1 MMESKEAKRT
11 SMLAIRLSALGDV
24 AMTVPALYS
33 FARQNP
39 NVDVTVLTTP
49 FFARLFIDAPA
60 NLSVMPVDLKK
71 DYHGFGGLCRLARRL
86 RKMNFDYVADLHD
99 VLRSRFIGLWLALT
113 GSKLATVDK
122 NRRERRRLL
131 SHKASGSRRYTDR
144 YCDVFRNLGFNV
156 NLDFKTIFDSKLPA
170 CPLTL
175 PDKSIGIAPFAR
187 YANKAYPIH
196 LVKELVRLLADRG
209 YHIYL
214 FGGGKEEKK
223 ALAEVAAGCPNVE
236 SLAGVY
242 PIEDELSV
250 MARLDLMISMDSA
263 NQHLASLVGTKVVSV
278 WGSTTPACGF
288 MGYNQPSASACVAG
302 LECQPCTIA
311 GSNDCPAGSDFE
323 CLWALRPESIVRKVV
338 KLLGDE

>member
-1 MMESKEAKRT
+1 
-11 SMLAIRLSALGDV
+11 MLAIRLSALGDV

>member
-1 MMESKEAKRT
+1 MMESKESKRIG
-11 SMLAIRLSALGDV
+11 MLAIRLSALGDV
-24 AMTVPALYS
+24 AMTIPALYS

-60 NLSVMPVDLKK
+60 NLGVMPVDLKK

-131 SHKASGSRRYTDR
+131 GHKATQSRRFTDR
-144 YCDVFRNLGFNV
+144 YCDVFRALGFYV
-156 NLDFKTIFDSKLPA
+156 NLDFKTIFDSKLAA

-187 YANKAYPIH
+187 YTNKAYPIDQ
-196 LVKELVRLLADRG
+196 VKEMVRLLADRG

-223 ALAEVAAGCPNVE
+223 ALAEIAAGCLNVE

-288 MGYNQPSASACVAG
+288 MGYNQPSASACVVG
-302 LECQPCTIA
+302 MECQPCTIA
-311 GSNDCPAGSDFE
+311 GSNECPAGTNYE
-323 CLWALRPESIVRKVV
+323 CLRALRPEIIVRKVV
-338 KLLGDE
+338 KMLGDE

>member
-60 NLSVMPVDLKK
+60 NISVMPVDLKK
-71 DYHGFGGLCRLARRL
+71 DYHGFAGLCRLARRL

-131 SHKASGSRRYTDR
+131 SHKATESRRFTDR
-144 YCDVFRNLGFNV
+144 YCDVFRALGFNV
-156 NLDFKTIFDSKLPA
+156 NLDFKTIFEQKLPS

-187 YANKAYPIH
+187 YVNKAYPVDMVKQ
-196 LVKELVRLLADRG
+196 LVEMLTDRG

-223 ALAEVAAGCPNVE
+223 ALAEVAAGNPKVM

-242 PIEDELSV
+242 PLEDELAV

-263 NQHLASLVGTKVVSV
+263 NQHLASLVGTKVLSI

-288 MGYNQPSASACVAG
+288 MGYNQPSTSACVAG
-302 LECQPCTIA
+302 LNCQPCTIA
-311 GSNDCPAGSDFE
+311 GSNECPAGTNYE
-323 CLWALRPESIVRKVV
+323 CLRALHPEIIVKKAV

>member
-24 AMTVPALYS
+24 AMTIPALYS

-60 NLSVMPVDLKK
+60 NLGVMPVDLKK

-131 SHKASGSRRYTDR
+131 GHKATQSRRFTDR
-144 YCDVFRNLGFNV
+144 YCDVFRALGFYV

-187 YANKAYPIH
+187 YTNKAYPIDQ
-196 LVKELVRLLADRG
+196 VKELVRLLADRG

-223 ALAEVAAGCPNVE
+223 ALAEVAAGCQNVE

-250 MARLDLMISMDSA
+250 MARMDLMISMDSA

-288 MGYNQPSASACVAG
+288 MGYNQSSASACVVG
-302 LECQPCTIA
+302 MECQPCTIA
-311 GSNDCPAGSDFE
+311 GSNECPAGTNYE
-323 CLWALRPESIVRKVV
+323 CLRALRPEIIVRKVV
-338 KLLGDE
+338 KMLGDE